1 MSMLQ
6 TLIAARL
13 SGAEGSGSG
22 GAAAQDVTIRNVEG
36 TAVSIPA
43 AYDTKYQ
50 CGTLRTLTWTH
61 PGGADYGVYVIAF
74 TSGPTATEV
83 TVPAGVRLNA
93 DSIEADTYYEISV
106 DNAGWGAVAGWAA
119 ES

>member
-1 MSMLQ
+1 MSVLQ

-50 CGTLRTLTWTH
+50 CGTLRTLTWTN

-119 ES
+119 GS